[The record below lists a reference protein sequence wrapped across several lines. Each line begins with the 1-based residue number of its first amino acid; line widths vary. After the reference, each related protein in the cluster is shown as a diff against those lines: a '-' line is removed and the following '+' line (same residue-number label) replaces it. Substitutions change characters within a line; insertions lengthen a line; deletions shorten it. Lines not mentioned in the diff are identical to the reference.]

1 MIVHI
6 TNNGSPEDD
15 CYYVII
21 ENALAQGIYQFT
33 KVGTKGIGQ
42 VRLKIKVEP
51 GEAKVDEERLRG
63 IVQR

>member
-1 MIVHI
+1 MSNHSGESTAWYDIDEPGTMSAKKKKV
-6 TNNGSPEDD
+6 
-15 CYYVII
+15 
-21 ENALAQGIYQFT
+21 